1 MPPNSM
7 SKLGYKGFP
16 ALFFLETMHSL
27 RGERSLRERM
37 DSISERYDYLYAY
50 LPVKMAKGKDKEK
63 YDTVISLLMDE
74 ADQAVQQMTEGY
86 KDVFDMDGIKVT
98 SDEKQFW
105 MLMRVAK
112 QRIYVLAAESGIIDD
127 ISADYGEFMV

>member
-1 MPPNSM
+1 M
-7 SKLGYKGFP
+7 SRLGYKGFP

-27 RGERSLRERM
+27 RGDRNLRERM

-74 ADQAVQQMTEGY
+74 ADTAVKDMIEGY
-86 KDVFDMDGIKVT
+86 KEVFDMDGIKVT

-105 MLMRVAK
+105 ALMRVAK
-112 QRIYVLAAESGIIDD
+112 QRLYVLAAESGIIDD
-127 ISADYGEFMV
+127 IGADYQEFVV

>member
-1 MPPNSM
+1 MAPNAM
-7 SKLGYKGFP
+7 SRLGYKGFP

-27 RGERSLRERM
+27 RGDRNLRERM

-63 YDTVISLLMDE
+63 YDTVISL
-74 ADQAVQQMTEGY
+74 
-86 KDVFDMDGIKVT
+86 FMDGIKVT

-105 MLMRVAK
+105 ALMRVAK
-112 QRIYVLAAESGIIDD
+112 QRLYVLAAESGIIDD
-127 ISADYGEFMV
+127 IGADYQEFVV